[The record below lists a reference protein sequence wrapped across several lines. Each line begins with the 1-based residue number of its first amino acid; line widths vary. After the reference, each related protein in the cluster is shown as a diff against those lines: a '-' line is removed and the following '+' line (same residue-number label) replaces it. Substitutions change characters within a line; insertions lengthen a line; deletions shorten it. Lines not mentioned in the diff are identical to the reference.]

1 MFLSW
6 RKATSVCR
14 QWSESVKRC
23 AAQGDLFSFVAA
35 DKDIFIIFTGKTEH
49 IVRLKVAIVILNWNG
64 EGHLRRFLPSVVRY
78 TTEPYA
84 SVVVADNGST
94 DGSLA
99 LLRESFPE
107 VEIVELD
114 RNYGFAGGYNRAL
127 ERVDADMFLLLN
139 SDVEVTEGWL
149 PPLVERMLSDGRI
162 AAVMPKIRSYAE
174 RDMFEYAGA
183 AGGLIDPLGY
193 PYCRGR
199 VLSHVERDNGQYD
212 DAREIFWASGA
223 AMLVRADLFRSLGG
237 FDADYFAHMEEIDL
251 CWRAKNRGMSVWV
264 EPRSTVY
271 HLGGGT
277 LSAESPYKLFLNFRN
292 NLATL
297 FKNLPS
303 SRLLPVLFTRMCVD
317 GAIGTGYLVCGRFSR
332 FAAVV
337 KAHFAFYGMISALR
351 RKRRLLPH
359 PDGRPAGMSRGLLAF
374 MALKRGLL
382 EK

>member
-1 MFLSW
+1 MPPRGCWQRYIYYLYGQNSIL
-6 RKATSVCR
+6 R
-14 QWSESVKRC
+14 E
-23 AAQGDLFSFVAA
+23 
-35 DKDIFIIFTGKTEH
+35 
-49 IVRLKVAIVILNWNG
+49 LKVAVVILNWNG
-64 EGHLRRFLPSVVRY
+64 EDYLRRFLPSVVRY

-84 SVVVADNGST
+84 RVVVADNGST

-107 VEIVELD
+107 VEVVELD
-114 RNYGFAGGYNRAL
+114 RNFGFAGGYNRAL
-127 ERVDADMFLLLN
+127 ERVEADMFLLLN

-149 PPLVERMLSDGRI
+149 APLVERIVSDDRI
-162 AAVMPKIRSYAE
+162 AAVMPKIRSCAE

-199 VLSHVERDNGQYD
+199 VLSHVERDEGQYD
-212 DAREIFWASGA
+212 DACEVFWASGA
-223 AMLVRADLFRSLGG
+223 AMLVRADVFRSLGG

-303 SRLLPVLFTRMCVD
+303 SRLFPVIFVRMCAD
-317 GAIGTGYLVCGRFSR
+317 GAIAIGYLLRGRVSR
-332 FAAVV
+332 FTAVV
-337 KAHFAFYGMISALR
+337 KAHLAFYGMIRALR
-351 RKRRLLPH
+351 RKRRMSPH
-359 PDGRPAGMSRGLLAF
+359 PAGRPAGMSQGLLAF
-374 MALKRGLL
+374 MVLKRRFCLRN
-382 EK
+382 EENTNKRIYV